1 MTNKKFGISEALDLL
16 KKGNERF
23 VKGLESPGDIS
34 FQRRK
39 DLAENG
45 QSPYAAVLTC
55 SDSRTPPEHIFNAGL
70 GDIFVVRNAGNLA
83 GDCDIGSIEYAAE
96 HLGVP
101 VVVVLGHDKCGAVS
115 SAVDIFLSGEELPGN
130 DPLSAMLNE
139 ICENACAK
147 AGADIT
153 REEFIKRSEDLNIEH
168 SADKLQKSPI
178 IADLVKKG
186 TLTVVRAK
194 YSLETGQVTFFRR

>member
-23 VKGLESPGDIS
+23 VKGLESPGNIS

-83 GDCDIGSIEYAAE
+83 GDCDMGSIEYAAE

-115 SAVDIFLSGEELPGN
+115 SAVDIFLSGKELPGN

-168 SADKLQKSPI
+168 SSDKLQKSPI

-186 TLTVVRAK
+186 TLVVVKAK
-194 YSLETGQVTFFRR
+194 YSLETGQVTFFDR